1 MGKVQKFIGEMKFYR
16 EILNCQSNE
25 NEISMD
31 IFALH
36 VNGFIQEVR
45 EEINLLLNHLMEG
58 VLKVEMHVGASD
70 DHRIVFYNVDNPE
83 ERYAL
88 MDSGLMNI
96 GDVADT
102 DLKKI
107 IVKKDEINK
116 IFYLYYNLIFKS
128 FCCSMSVPLTTNLS
142 FNYSLLNGC
151 YYFLRNNGY
160 SYVIIEP
167 RSASM
172 KNEDNFIYI
181 DKVHNIG
188 TVKDEYVRQFFDV
201 KASTRELFRKVEEE
215 LGISKEV
222 VTDVDDDIKEIIKS
236 C

>member
-1 MGKVQKFIGEMKFYR
+1 MGKVRKFIGEIRFYR

-31 IFALH
+31 VFAWH
-36 VNGFIQEVR
+36 VNDFIQEVR

-58 VLKVEMHVGASD
+58 VLKVEMDTSASD
-70 DHRIVFYNVDNPE
+70 DHKIVFYNVDNSE
-83 ERYAL
+83 ERYVL
-88 MDSGLMNI
+88 MDCGLMNI

-102 DLKKI
+102 DLKKV

-116 IFYLYYNLIFKS
+116 ILNLYNNLVFKS
-128 FCCSMSVPLTTNLS
+128 FCCSMNVPLTTDLS
-142 FNYSLLNGC
+142 FNYSLLDGC

-172 KNEDNFIYI
+172 ENEYNFIYI

-188 TVKDEYVRQFFDV
+188 TVKNEYVSEFFEV
-201 KASTRELFRKVEEE
+201 KASTRELFNKVEEE
-215 LGISKEV
+215 LGISKEIATEV
-222 VTDVDDDIKEIIKS
+222 EDIKEIIKS